1 MNSLRNLFDQVQAL
15 IARIID
21 QIRRSLLGANNE
33 RIDFLMDS
41 FYKLSP
47 QHQTSVMAGAAA
59 FLLVFVLGSFTI
71 YFSRINAL
79 EDELNAS
86 FDALQEVRSLSQSY
100 DQELKRYKELKAL
113 IGRNAAEFKPKP
125 FFESK
130 ANQVGIQIA
139 DLRSQDVD
147 IPAESPLATDFRYTQ
162 VEFKLPKVSLPRL
175 LKFMEEVEKSNGSLN
190 ISSLQI
196 HTRYGD
202 KLFFETSA
210 KVFGYK
216 TGSN

>member
-1 MNSLRNLFDQVQAL
+1 MQAL

-79 EDELNAS
+79 EDELNQQKARLPQILGIHRLNLNCLRFPCLDFLNLWKKLRNPMVAS
-86 FDALQEVRSLSQSY
+86 
-100 DQELKRYKELKAL
+100 
-113 IGRNAAEFKPKP
+113 I
-125 FFESK
+125 
-130 ANQVGIQIA
+130 
-139 DLRSQDVD
+139 
-147 IPAESPLATDFRYTQ
+147 
-162 VEFKLPKVSLPRL
+162 
-175 LKFMEEVEKSNGSLN
+175 
-190 ISSLQI
+190 
-196 HTRYGD
+196 
-202 KLFFETSA
+202 
-210 KVFGYK
+210 
-216 TGSN
+216 